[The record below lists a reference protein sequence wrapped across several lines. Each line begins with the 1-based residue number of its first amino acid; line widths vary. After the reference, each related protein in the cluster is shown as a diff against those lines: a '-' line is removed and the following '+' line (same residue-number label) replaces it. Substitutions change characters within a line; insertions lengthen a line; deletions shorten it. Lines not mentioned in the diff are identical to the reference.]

1 MSVNKGS
8 FRLDDRRRALLDAL
22 LEKAGVDKATSE
34 RIPRRNSTRAPLSF
48 AQYQL
53 WFFDQLVPDNAAF
66 NLPFCVRLSGA
77 LDVAALE
84 QSFREIIRRH
94 ESLRTSFTTID
105 GQPVQEISPAVNFS
119 LLAVDLSDLI
129 PTEREEGA
137 RRIAAEAIQQ
147 PFDLTTTSL
156 LRASVLRLSADDH
169 VLLLT
174 MHHIVSDGWSIGIFI
189 RELSDC
195 YNSFIA
201 GREPELSELPIQ
213 YSDYATW
220 QREWLQGDELEDQ
233 LQYWREQLAGVPE
246 VIELPTDRPRPAVQT
261 HQGHGTSLF
270 ISRELSEQ
278 FKALSQAE
286 GATLF
291 MSLLAA
297 FSALLHSYSGQ
308 DDIVVGTPTAG
319 RNRTEVEDVIGLFLN
334 TLVLR
339 TSVSGDPTFKELLGR
354 VKEVALGAYAH
365 QELPLEKIIEEIQ
378 PARSLSYNPLFQV
391 LFQLQ
396 NLASESLEL
405 TGLQQS
411 RFGLNQEGSKV
422 DLTLS
427 IKDSSR
433 GLGLTLIGNSDLF
446 DSDTL
451 DRMVGHF
458 EQLLRSIV
466 SNPDQRLS
474 ELRLLTAA
482 EENQLLREFNQ
493 TSAEYPRAKCIHE
506 LFEEQARL
514 RPDTEAV
521 IFGDQRLPYRE
532 LNERAN
538 QLAHYLREQGVG
550 PEITVGLCVERSL
563 EMIVGLLAVLKAGG
577 AYVPLD
583 PQYPTARLSFML
595 EESGAAVL
603 LTQDR
608 LRELLPASGAR
619 VLSLDSE
626 WNLVADHS
634 RSNPHREATPNNPA
648 YVIYTSGSTG
658 QPKGVMTR
666 HQSLCAYT
674 SAAIAAYGITA
685 DDRVLQFASIN
696 FDTSAEEIYP
706 TLAQGATL
714 ILRPE
719 DMLNSMRVFLH
730 TCAAMSISVLDLPT
744 AFWHELVRAMEA
756 DAMTLPASVRVVI
769 LGGEKA
775 SIDVFRRW
783 QRIVGPTV
791 ELFNSYGPTEATIV
805 ATIWKADDGLL
816 HEVPIGTPVANAQL
830 FVLNQ
835 HLQPVPL
842 GVKGEL
848 YIAGAGLARGYLNSP
863 TITAEKFLPNPFSAE
878 PGARFYR
885 TGDLVRRLAN
895 GNLEFA
901 GRVDEQVK
909 IRGFRVETGEIE
921 TALSQHPGIQ
931 DNVVVAEDEPSGSK
945 RLVAYV
951 VAKHVLDTRELRAS
965 LKTTLPEYMIPASF
979 VLLDEL
985 PRLPNGKLDRG
996 ALPKAGFDFGGDD
1009 SIPPRTAVEE
1019 VLAGIWCDLLR
1030 VKSVGV
1036 QDNFFELGGHSL
1048 LATQVLSRIAKV
1060 FDVSVP
1066 LRRIFTTPTISG
1078 LAEYVEAELG
1088 AGRQEQTPALLPAS
1102 REAEL
1107 PLSFAQQRLWFFD
1120 QLEPESSAYNI
1131 HIGIKLEGALDLPAL
1146 ERSLEKIIARHEAL
1160 RTVFITSAE
1169 GKPTQSISPARVSLS
1184 VTELLTEAEVRVLA
1198 AREERAP
1205 FDLANGPLLRASLLR
1220 LAAEDHVLLLTMHHI
1235 ISDGWSM
1242 GIFVRELSACYNA
1255 FAAGVEPQLPEL
1267 PIQYG
1272 DYAVWQREWLQGE
1285 VLEAQLQY
1293 WREQLAGAPQVLE
1306 LPTDRPR
1313 PPVQSHRGALKQFQL
1328 KPELTR
1334 KLKELSRHEDVT
1346 LFMLLLAAWQVLLAR
1361 YSGQNDVVVGTPI
1374 ANRTRAELEG
1384 LIGFFVNTLALR
1396 VEVRGGE
1403 SFRELL
1409 KRVRESC
1416 LGAYGHQ
1423 DVPFE
1428 KLVEELQPE
1437 RSLSYSPVFQVMFS
1451 LQNAPPS
1458 ELVLSNLKF
1467 RLTKPEV
1474 ENSKVDLTL
1483 TLFESAHGL
1492 TGSLI
1497 GDTDLFN
1504 ESTLDRIAG
1513 LFEQLVYSI
1522 VNNPEQRVA
1531 ELRLLSGTEE
1541 ERLLRD
1547 YNETATDYPRQ
1558 KCVHELFEEQ
1568 ARLRPEAIAVVFGE
1582 QRLSYGELNERANQ
1596 LAHYLRAQGVGPE
1609 SMIGLCVERTVEMV
1623 IGLLGVLK
1631 AGGAYVPLDVQYPA
1645 SRLRYMLAESGARVL
1660 LTQERLRELLPESGA
1675 HVLSLDSEWA
1685 TVALESRENVASGVR
1700 AENLAYVIYTS
1711 GSTGEPKGV
1720 AVPHGAI
1727 VRLVKETDYVQL
1739 ESADRVAQVSNISFD
1754 AATFEVWGALG
1765 NGAQLVLI
1773 AKEEALDVERLIRQ
1787 LREHEVSTMF
1797 VTTAWFNQLAQQQQG
1812 AFAGVKHLL
1821 FGGEAVDVKRVR
1833 EVVEGNG
1840 PERLLHVYGPTES
1853 TTFATWHEVR
1863 SVGADAVTVAIGRGI
1878 ANTRAYV
1885 LDAAQRVVPEGVRGE
1900 LCLGGDGLARGY
1912 LGRPEIT
1919 AEKFVPD
1926 PFSTVGGE
1934 RLYRTGDVVRWV
1946 DGALEFVGRVDE
1958 QVKVRGFRIELG
1970 EIEVALKEHE
1980 CISDCVVV
1988 AQEDETGKRLVAYV
2002 VWSGAELSSS
2012 ELRQYLKERLP
2023 EYMVPAVFVSLEQLP
2038 LTVNGKVDRKALPAA
2053 ELSAVREEY
2062 VGPRNA
2068 VEEELCRIW
2077 SAVLKVERVGI
2088 EDNFFELGG
2097 DSILSIQIIARAA
2110 QAGLQLTPRQLFEQ
2124 QTIRALA
2131 EVVGSRE
2138 GVQAEQG
2145 LVSGSVALTPIQHY
2159 FFEQELVERDH
2170 YNQALLL
2177 ELPPETDV
2185 ELVREVVKRLV
2196 LRHDALRLRFE
2207 QQQGEWRQSY
2217 AGAEAAEQDYFE
2229 VVDLSGVAERS
2240 RELTRRCSELQ
2251 QRLNISTGPLLRV
2264 GYFELG
2270 AGERKRL
2277 LLAIHHLAID
2287 GVSWRILVEELQ
2299 AGYAALARGVEPEWG
2314 AKTSS
2319 YQQWAAALV
2328 EYVGRIEE
2336 QAPYWEGVWDGAT
2349 GRVPR
2354 EFEGANTIHSE
2365 ASVRVSLS
2373 TEETRALLQ
2382 EVAGVYHTQ
2391 INDVLLTALGRVLG
2405 EWVGSERVIVG
2416 LEGHGR
2422 EQEEIGG
2429 VDVTQ
2434 TVGWFTTLY
2443 PAVVEVRRGSEVGEA
2458 LRSVKEQ
2465 LREIPGKG
2473 VGYGALRY
2481 LGSTEVRERLRQRE
2495 QMEVSF
2501 NYLGQFNLAN
2511 DQQRANRGWTE
2522 ACEAVGADQHPDSPR
2537 EHLLEINGSVMRGSL
2552 QFDWNYSANVHT
2564 AATIE
2569 RIANNFVAVLREVIS
2584 HCLSPDAGGFTLS
2597 DFPDAE
2603 LDQSELDELIE
2614 EFGEVLESK

>member
-1 MSVNKGS
+1 
-8 FRLDDRRRALLDAL
+8 
-22 LEKAGVDKATSE
+22 
-34 RIPRRNSTRAPLSF
+34 
-48 AQYQL
+48 
-53 WFFDQLVPDNAAF
+53 
-66 NLPFCVRLSGA
+66 
-77 LDVAALE
+77 
-84 QSFREIIRRH
+84 
-94 ESLRTSFTTID
+94 
-105 GQPVQEISPAVNFS
+105 
-119 LLAVDLSDLI
+119 
-129 PTEREEGA
+129 
-137 RRIAAEAIQQ
+137 
-147 PFDLTTTSL
+147 
-156 LRASVLRLSADDH
+156 
-169 VLLLT
+169 
-174 MHHIVSDGWSIGIFI
+174 MHHIVSDDLSIGIFI

-195 YNSFIA
+195 YNSFTA

-319 RNRTEVEDVIGLFLN
+319 RNRTEVEDIIGLFLN

-339 TSVSGDPTFKELLGR
+339 TSVSGNPTFKELLGR

-482 EENQLLREFNQ
+482 EEDQLLREFNQ
-493 TSAEYPRAKCIHE
+493 TSAEYPRTKCIHE

-538 QLAHYLREQGVG
+538 QLAHYLREHGVG
-550 PEITVGLCVERSL
+550 PEVTVGLCGERSL

-634 RSNPHREATPNNPA
+634 RSNPHREATPDSPA

-805 ATIWKADDGLL
+805 ATIWKADDDLL

-863 TITAEKFLPNPFSAE
+863 AITAEKFLPNPFSAE

-931 DNVVVAEDEPSGSK
+931 DNVVLAEDEPSGSK

-951 VAKHVLDTRELRAS
+951 VARPKHVLDTRELRAS
-965 LKTTLPEYMIPASF
+965 LKTTSPEYMIPASF

-1088 AGRQEQTPALLPAS
+1088 ADRQEQRPALLPAS

-1267 PIQYG
+1267 PVQYA

-1403 SFRELL
+1403 SFREFLQ
-1409 KRVRESC
+1409 RVREIC

-1437 RSLSYSPVFQVMFS
+1437 RSLSYSPIFQVMFIH
-1451 LQNAPPS
+1451 QNAES
-1458 ELVLSNLKF
+1458 GTLDLSGLSMQSQNIEASISTIF
-1467 RLTKPEV
+1467 
-1474 ENSKVDLTL
+1474 DLTISIEEKNGVL
-1483 TLFESAHGL
+1483 NGL
-1492 TGSLI
+1492 AQFN
-1497 GDTDLFN
+1497 TDLFYRATI
-1504 ESTLDRIAG
+1504 ERMMGHYEKLLEEIVIDPQQCISELSLLPDSERQ
-1513 LFEQLVYSI
+1513 QLLVEW
-1522 VNNPEQRVA
+1522 NDTR
-1531 ELRLLSGTEE
+1531 
-1541 ERLLRD
+1541 RD
-1547 YNETATDYPRQ
+1547 YLDD
-1558 KCVHELFEEQ
+1558 KCIHELFEAQ
-1568 ARLRPEAIAVVFGE
+1568 ARLRPEAIAIVCGAE
-1582 QRLSYGELNERANQ
+1582 RLSYGEVNERANQ
-1596 LAHYLRAQGVGPE
+1596 LAHYLRKAGVGPE
-1609 SMIGLCVERTVEMV
+1609 QLVGIFMERSVEMV
-1623 IGLLGVLK
+1623 IGLLAVLK
-1631 AGGAYVPLDVQYPA
+1631 AGGAYLPLDPRYPA
-1645 SRLRYMLAESGARVL
+1645 GRVSYMLRDGEAAVV
-1660 LTQERLRELLPESGA
+1660 LTQEQIRAQLPESSARMLSVDGEAEQIAA
-1675 HVLSLDSEWA
+1675 HSCANLVTEVS
-1685 TVALESRENVASGVR
+1685 

-1711 GSTGEPKGV
+1711 GSTGQPKGV
-1720 AVPHGAI
+1720 A
-1727 VRLVKETDYVQL
+1727 
-1739 ESADRVAQVSNISFD
+1739 
-1754 AATFEVWGALG
+1754 
-1765 NGAQLVLI
+1765 
-1773 AKEEALDVERLIRQ
+1773 IR
-1787 LREHEVSTMF
+1787 S
-1797 VTTAWFNQLAQQQQG
+1797 
-1812 AFAGVKHLL
+1812 
-1821 FGGEAVDVKRVR
+1821 
-1833 EVVEGNG
+1833 
-1840 PERLLHVYGPTES
+1840 
-1853 TTFATWHEVR
+1853 
-1863 SVGADAVTVAIGRGI
+1863 
-1878 ANTRAYV
+1878 
-1885 LDAAQRVVPEGVRGE
+1885 
-1900 LCLGGDGLARGY
+1900 
-1912 LGRPEIT
+1912 
-1919 AEKFVPD
+1919 
-1926 PFSTVGGE
+1926 
-1934 RLYRTGDVVRWV
+1934 
-1946 DGALEFVGRVDE
+1946 
-1958 QVKVRGFRIELG
+1958 
-1970 EIEVALKEHE
+1970 
-1980 CISDCVVV
+1980 
-1988 AQEDETGKRLVAYV
+1988 
-2002 VWSGAELSSS
+2002 
-2012 ELRQYLKERLP
+2012 
-2023 EYMVPAVFVSLEQLP
+2023 
-2038 LTVNGKVDRKALPAA
+2038 
-2053 ELSAVREEY
+2053 
-2062 VGPRNA
+2062 
-2068 VEEELCRIW
+2068 
-2077 SAVLKVERVGI
+2077 
-2088 EDNFFELGG
+2088 
-2097 DSILSIQIIARAA
+2097 
-2110 QAGLQLTPRQLFEQ
+2110 
-2124 QTIRALA
+2124 
-2131 EVVGSRE
+2131 
-2138 GVQAEQG
+2138 
-2145 LVSGSVALTPIQHY
+2145 
-2159 FFEQELVERDH
+2159 
-2170 YNQALLL
+2170 
-2177 ELPPETDV
+2177 
-2185 ELVREVVKRLV
+2185 
-2196 LRHDALRLRFE
+2196 
-2207 QQQGEWRQSY
+2207 
-2217 AGAEAAEQDYFE
+2217 
-2229 VVDLSGVAERS
+2229 
-2240 RELTRRCSELQ
+2240 
-2251 QRLNISTGPLLRV
+2251 
-2264 GYFELG
+2264 
-2270 AGERKRL
+2270 
-2277 LLAIHHLAID
+2277 
-2287 GVSWRILVEELQ
+2287 
-2299 AGYAALARGVEPEWG
+2299 
-2314 AKTSS
+2314 
-2319 YQQWAAALV
+2319 
-2328 EYVGRIEE
+2328 EE
-2336 QAPYWEGVWDGAT
+2336 Q
-2349 GRVPR
+2349 
-2354 EFEGANTIHSE
+2354 
-2365 ASVRVSLS
+2365 
-2373 TEETRALLQ
+2373 
-2382 EVAGVYHTQ
+2382 
-2391 INDVLLTALGRVLG
+2391 
-2405 EWVGSERVIVG
+2405 
-2416 LEGHGR
+2416 
-2422 EQEEIGG
+2422 
-2429 VDVTQ
+2429 
-2434 TVGWFTTLY
+2434 
-2443 PAVVEVRRGSEVGEA
+2443 
-2458 LRSVKEQ
+2458 
-2465 LREIPGKG
+2465 
-2473 VGYGALRY
+2473 
-2481 LGSTEVRERLRQRE
+2481 
-2495 QMEVSF
+2495 
-2501 NYLGQFNLAN
+2501 
-2511 DQQRANRGWTE
+2511 
-2522 ACEAVGADQHPDSPR
+2522 
-2537 EHLLEINGSVMRGSL
+2537 
-2552 QFDWNYSANVHT
+2552 
-2564 AATIE
+2564 
-2569 RIANNFVAVLREVIS
+2569 
-2584 HCLSPDAGGFTLS
+2584 
-2597 DFPDAE
+2597 
-2603 LDQSELDELIE
+2603 
-2614 EFGEVLESK
+2614 